1 LIKIIS
7 TLDTDF
13 GKTFHYIILNV
24 TYIRGIMKLTVKQ
37 LKQLIREQVEEMAV
51 HSDMSEADR
60 RPKQTAAE
68 AAATKV
74 LENSGFSGE
83 VTKDGEITIF
93 INYALFEE
101 NGYTLTEKGTRPE
114 LPELYLTFSP
124 KE

>member
-1 LIKIIS
+1 MKI
-7 TLDTDF
+7 
-13 GKTFHYIILNV
+13 
-24 TYIRGIMKLTVKQ
+24 TVKQ
-37 LKQLIREQVEEMAV
+37 LKQLIREQVEEMSAG
-51 HSDMSEADR
+51 MPEAGR
-60 RPKQTAAE
+60 RPKQAAAE

-83 VTKDGEITIF
+83 VTKDGEITVF